1 LLLEIIALKIL
12 LLTIIIPVPE
22 HPGFKPLPVTIAGN
36 GSGRFEE
43 AALQHLILAR

>member
-12 LLTIIIPVPE
+12 LLTIIVPVPE
-22 HPGFKPLPVTIAGN
+22 HPGFKPLPVTIAGKD
-36 GSGRFEE
+36 SGRFEE